1 MNSDEIVSPDNKNA
15 GQSMLRIVGY
25 ARESTREQAEDGF
38 NLDEQERRIREY
50 LEVYYEGQEY
60 KFDMVREEGASGR
73 SLCRP
78 QMSELIQKVENGE
91 IDVLI
96 IHNLD
101 RLTRNLADLQDL
113 LDLFERTGVKLISI
127 KENVETQTV
136 QGKVFISIIVLIAQ
150 WEEDIIAD
158 RTRRGMQESARQGN
172 YAKPK
177 VPFGY
182 YRNPDDT
189 HKLLIDRE
197 QAEVV
202 RFIFTSIANKTQT
215 PFTVAKKLRK
225 ENVFNRKWTDAT
237 VLAIV
242 QNRAYYGTFAWHQ
255 EMYADHTPAIVD
267 EELWDKAN
275 ANATGRDFRKF
286 HYLFKG
292 KVWCDSCGCECEHT
306 STTKSNGITYLYYR
320 CPTCHTYMN
329 ESRIIHFIGDSLD
342 DMVRTHYIYED
353 LRKPKKRYQ
362 LVSDEMRELIYGYS
376 YRSLDEDYYRKMMEI
391 YSEEKKELEETIS
404 KRKQEI
410 QNMIFF
416 SQSADEQKAMIRAY
430 IDHINVDYMMNTV
443 EPIYTSEYERIQKY
457 VF

>member
-1 MNSDEIVSPDNKNA
+1 MMSGEAVAFNNRDDEKT
-15 GQSMLRIVGY
+15 LRILGY
-25 ARESTREQAEDGF
+25 ARESTREQAENGF

-60 KFDMVREEGASGR
+60 KFDMMREEGASGR
-73 SLCRP
+73 SLFRP
-78 QMSELIQKVENGE
+78 QMSELIQKVENE
-91 IDVLI
+91 EVDVLI

-113 LDLFERTGVKLISI
+113 LDLFERMGVKLISI

-182 YRNPDDT
+182 YRNPEDT

-267 EELWDKAN
+267 EELWNKAN
-275 ANATGRDFRKF
+275 ANATGREFRSF
-286 HYLFKG
+286 HYIFKD
-292 KVWCDSCGCECEHT
+292 KIWCKCCECLCDQT
-306 STTKSNGITYLYYR
+306 STTKPNGTTYLYYY
-320 CPTCHTYMN
+320 CPCCRTYMN
-329 ESRIIHFIGDSLD
+329 ENKILHLMGDSLD
-342 DMVRTHYIYED
+342 SMIQNHHIYDE
-353 LRKPKKRYQ
+353 LRNLHKKYRSINVEMKELVYDYTFQSLNPDYYHQMMEKYSKEKCQ
-362 LVSDEMRELIYGYS
+362 LKELIFP
-376 YRSLDEDYYRKMMEI
+376 RKE
-391 YSEEKKELEETIS
+391 
-404 KRKQEI
+404 EI
-410 QNMIFF
+410 QKLRFVTENEG
-416 SQSADEQKAMIRAY
+416 EQELLINKY
-430 IDHINVDYMMNTV
+430 IEKINIDYMMQAF
-443 EPIYTSEYERIQKY
+443 EPIYTKEYERILKY

>member
-1 MNSDEIVSPDNKNA
+1 MNSDEVVSDENGNTEKH
-15 GQSMLRIVGY
+15 LLHILGY

-50 LEVYYEGQEY
+50 LDVYYEGRDYQ
-60 KFDMVREEGASGR
+60 FDMMREEGASGK

-78 QMSELIQKVENGE
+78 QMSELITRVENGNVD
-91 IDVLI
+91 ILI

-113 LDLFERTGVKLISI
+113 LDLFERMGVKLISI
-127 KENVETQTV
+127 KENVETQTI

-189 HKLLIDRE
+189 HKLLIDQE
-197 QAEVV
+197 QAEVI
-202 RFIFTSIANKTQT
+202 RFIFTSIANKNQT
-215 PFTVAKKLRK
+215 PFTIAKKLRK
-225 ENVFNRKWTDAT
+225 EKVFNRKWTDAT

-267 EELWDKAN
+267 EELWNKAN
-275 ANATGRDFRKF
+275 ANATGKEYRSFR
-286 HYLFKG
+286 YIFKN
-292 KVWCDSCGCECEHT
+292 KIWCKCCGCLCDHT
-306 STTKSNGITYLYYR
+306 STTKRNGTTYLYYY
-320 CPTCHTYMN
+320 CPGCRTYMN
-329 ESRIIHFIGDSLD
+329 ENKILHFMGDSLD
-342 DMVRTHYIYED
+342 DMVHNHRIYDE
-353 LRKPKKRYQ
+353 LRKPYRKYCRIN
-362 LVSDEMRELIYGYS
+362 VEMKELIYDFAF
-376 YRSLDEDYYRKMMEI
+376 RSLNPDYYHQMMEK
-391 YSEEKKELEETIS
+391 YSKEKGELKSKIFPRKEEILMYKFHAEGKEE
-404 KRKQEI
+404 QEFLV
-410 QNMIFF
+410 N
-416 SQSADEQKAMIRAY
+416 KY
-430 IDHINVDYMMNTV
+430 IDKINVDYMMQEF
-443 EPIYTSEYERIQKY
+443 EPVYTKEYERIMKY